1 MYMWEIAL
9 IGFIFGLLGA
19 SCYYLFK
26 QIVKIYRYI
35 LEGGKL
41 F

>member
-1 MYMWEIAL
+1 MWEMVL
-9 IGFIFGLLGA
+9 FGFISGLLGA
-19 SCYYLFK
+19 SCYCIIKHF
-26 QIVKIYRYI
+26 IKIYRYI